1 MQINFE
7 DERPIFVQI
16 ADGIEDAILTGA
28 FEESGQIPS
37 ITELSVS
44 YKINPATALKGI
56 SILVDEGIIFK
67 KRGVGMF
74 VAPGAVSKLRGKRK
88 ELFFDHYIKKLIE
101 EAKKLLARIC
111 LDKGINA
118 ARMEAILYKNG
129 FFED

>member
-56 SILVDEGIIFK
+56 SLLVDEGIIFK

-74 VAPGAVSKLRGKRK
+74 VAPGAVSKLRDKRK

-101 EAKKLLARIC
+101 EAKKL
-111 LDKGINA
+111 GITN
-118 ARMEAILYKNG
+118 EEILGMVERGYQ
-129 FFED
+129 E